1 MEVLMMVLVVVTVM
15 VTVLMVLV
23 TVTVMEEQDR
33 KHCSAEDRQAPGGRG
48 GKP

>member
-1 MEVLMMVLVVVTVM
+1 MMVLVVVM
-15 VTVLMVLV
+15 VTVMLMVLV
-23 TVTVMEEQDR
+23 TVTVMGEQDR